1 MKETVLQEKTCFLP
15 RMLNCL
21 LLGHGRCVL
30 HCGCRP
36 PCETVL
42 SFATSALHRCMVGT
56 RSMLSCLEACSQ
68 GDQAT
73 STPGGSRGKSQ
84 KEPGGQQE
92 TEGARISYIWGRILA
107 RFLSLFWRNHSGTNL
122 SQHDHIAGGGGVP
135 IRLAG
140 LILRLLHRP
149 IPAPITG
156 KHVRIAPVS
165 KRRWNT

>member
-1 MKETVLQEKTCFLP
+1 MKETVLQEKICFLP

-92 TEGARISYIWGRILA
+92 TEGARISYFWGRILA
-107 RFLSLFWRNHSGTNL
+107 RFLRLFVAKSLSNSGRARHNNSFLVSSPSNVEVAARN
-122 SQHDHIAGGGGVP
+122 
-135 IRLAG
+135 
-140 LILRLLHRP
+140 LRLQLALCRV
-149 IPAPITG
+149 IVTAMSRD
-156 KHVRIAPVS
+156 KPVA
-165 KRRWNT
+165 T

>member
-1 MKETVLQEKTCFLP
+1 MLQEKTCFLP

-36 PCETVL
+36 PCETAL

-92 TEGARISYIWGRILA
+92 TEGARISYFGGRILA
-107 RFLSLFWRNHSGTNL
+107 RFLSFVAKSLRDSGPARNKRFLFSLNSIQHGGCSKEAEASTCFMQSNCDRDVQGQTCRNMT
-122 SQHDHIAGGGGVP
+122 I
-135 IRLAG
+135 
-140 LILRLLHRP
+140 
-149 IPAPITG
+149 
-156 KHVRIAPVS
+156 
-165 KRRWNT
+165 

>member
-92 TEGARISYIWGRILA
+92 TEGARISYVWGRILA
-107 RFLSLFWRNHSGTNL
+107 RFLRFFVAKSFSNSGRARNNDSFLVSSPSNVEV
-122 SQHDHIAGGGGVP
+122 AA
-135 IRLAG
+135 RK
-140 LILRLLHRP
+140 LRLQLALCRV
-149 IPAPITG
+149 IVTAMSRD
-156 KHVRIAPVS
+156 KPVA
-165 KRRWNT
+165 T